1 MAEEPAKQPRR
12 IKKIETLREKA
23 EKAAASSSKEPRR
36 LQEKT
41 RRLGKPLKVVGRPF
55 SFIGRFLVPRYFRN
69 SWRELRQVTWPKFG
83 ESLRLTFAVFVFG
96 AVFTILVAVL
106 DLGLDKVFKEVFL
119 R

>member
-1 MAEEPAKQPRR
+1 VAEEPATSKRR
-12 IKKIETLREKA
+12 LKKTETVREKA
-23 EKAAASSSKEPRR
+23 EKAVANSSKEPRR

-41 RRLGKPLKVVGRPF
+41 RKLRAPLKAAGRPF
-55 SFIGRFLVPRYFRN
+55 RFIGRFLVPRYFRN

-119 R
+119 Q